1 MFDYIYLLQ
10 TRESYNKDE
19 SVFKLGRT
27 RETELKRFNQYPK
40 GSQLKLHLDVLD
52 GPVLEKQLLQLFET
66 KFNKVPQY
74 GNEYFEGSCEE
85 MKATIWQHLFH
96 SGECSHVLETY
107 RRQVQHNDFKLQQLQ
122 NTLEQKDAAIRDKD
136 HTIAKLQRM
145 CSELMHE
152 LEGREEDG
160 EEEIEQKTYVDKQV
174 TENALAKIIIIE
186 NEGGSKSFICS
197 LCNRIFSRK
206 DNLKVHQRKCDG
218 LHPRQCKR
226 CFKMFATRQAKYEH
240 MKNVNCQPPPSS
252 NA

>member
-85 MKATIWQHLFH
+85 MKATIWQHVFH

-136 HTIAKLQRM
+136 HTIAKLQRV

-160 EEEIEQKTYVDKQV
+160 EVEIEQKLAILSTSDKSD
-174 TENALAKIIIIE
+174 N
-186 NEGGSKSFICS
+186 ICMK
-197 LCNRIFSRK
+197 CNKTFYNKYKLR
-206 DNLKVHQRKCDG
+206 DHLKRCDG
-218 LHPRQCKR
+218 LDPKQCKI
-226 CFKMFATRQAKYEH
+226 CLKMFATKQSKWWHTKYV
-240 MKNVNCQPPPSS
+240 KCKPPPPPPLS

>member
-85 MKATIWQHLFH
+85 MKATIWQHVFH

-136 HTIAKLQRM
+136 QTIAKLQRV

-160 EEEIEQKTYVDKQV
+160 EEDAEEEIERMIVVQ
-174 TENALAKIIIIE
+174 EN
-186 NEGGSKSFICS
+186 GSKRF
-197 LCNRIFSRK
+197 LCNRCNRYLSSK
-206 DNLKVHQRKCDG
+206 HNLINHQRKCDG

-240 MKNVNCQPPPSS
+240 MKNVNCQPSPSS